1 MNLKELYK
9 EMLPELIEWHKNLGD
24 YTGHSLA
31 CSITYVSKKLKVFL
45 VEPKK
50 NSEEV
55 DLFEIGFDGYK
66 FIWCKGNSKK
76 GLEKIIE
83 NHIYK
88 LDKNKEK

>member
-1 MNLKELYK
+1 MDLKELYK

-24 YTGHSLA
+24 YTGHSLG

-50 NSEEV
+50 NSKEV
-55 DLFEIGFDGYK
+55 NLFEIGFDGYQ
-66 FIWCKGNSKK
+66 IIYKK

-88 LDKNKEK
+88 LDKNEE